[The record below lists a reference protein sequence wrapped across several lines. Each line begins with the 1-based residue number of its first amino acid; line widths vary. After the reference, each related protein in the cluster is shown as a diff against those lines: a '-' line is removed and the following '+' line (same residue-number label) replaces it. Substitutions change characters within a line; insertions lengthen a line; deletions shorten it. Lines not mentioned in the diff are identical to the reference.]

1 MCILIEKISDSSI
14 SSDGSESESIGE
26 SSFSTSDTSSDSE
39 SETSNSNSNS
49 DNDDSMSSSSSTT
62 SQEQLE
68 LAIAISK
75 SLLNNSPFPSAGS
88 GKKIKCKSC
97 KKKIISG
104 MEYKC
109 RCDEVYCTRC
119 RMPEDHVCS
128 FDWKTF
134 QKEKLK
140 KDNPVVQDAKIE
152 KID

>member
-14 SSDGSESESIGE
+14 SSDGSESESTGE
-26 SSFSTSDTSSDSE
+26 SSFSTSNPSSDSE